1 MEALFYQRYQNLNC
15 KRASVRPSPPPSSAP
30 SLRRV
35 SGFQSESCCVC
46 SAPAPLF
53 LVLKRERIPFLN
65 LRPDAQGWEDLE
77 GGGEEEGNEKM
88 GERERDGVGE
98 GAPGEGGSE
107 RKPARAPRHPPPP
120 LEFPGRLL
128 GGLEG
133 RALLWAAGSRRPLD
147 WLFDAFGPIVL
158 LHRRGFHRS
167 SAGG

>member
-77 GGGEEEGNEKM
+77 GGRRRGMKRR
-88 GERERDGVGE
+88 ERERERERPEWEKERQERE
-98 GAPGEGGSE
+98 GAKESQ
-107 RKPARAPRHPPPP
+107 
-120 LEFPGRLL
+120 LELLATLLRL
-128 GGLEG
+128 
-133 RALLWAAGSRRPLD
+133 
-147 WLFDAFGPIVL
+147 
-158 LHRRGFHRS
+158 
-167 SAGG
+167 